1 LTGRLDDPKFKLAPL
16 IMQVFMN
23 VFTKAMTKP
32 FAMLGSMFG
41 GGEDLEHVAFDPGST
56 DFAAGQSAK
65 LDTLTAALYERPA
78 LRLAITGSVD
88 PVKDRE
94 ALAKLKLERKLGELR
109 VKELQAA
116 GQKVTSVDS
125 IRLAPEDRDRLVK
138 LAYAEAM
145 GLVSSKASG
154 ARAAT
159 VVAHLMTRTN
169 FEPLR
174 AVKVANAGKGAP
186 AGEVVSVADM
196 EKKLIEIAEITP
208 QDYQKLMGDRAA
220 AVQSYLLQSGKVE
233 TNRIAIAASKTVDA
247 SFQGSTRVDLT
258 LQ

>member
-1 LTGRLDDPKFKLAPL
+1 
-16 IMQVFMN
+16 

-32 FAMLGSMFG
+32 FAMLGSLFG
-41 GGEDLEHVAFDPGST
+41 GGEDLEHVAFEVGGA
-56 DFAAGQSAK
+56 DFAAGETAK
-65 LDTLTAALYERPA
+65 LDTLTTALYERPA
-78 LRLAITGSVD
+78 LKLGIAGSVD
-88 PVKDRE
+88 TVKDRE
-94 ALAKLKLERKLGELR
+94 ALAKLKVERKLGELR
-109 VKELQAA
+109 MKELQAA

-125 IRLAPEDRDRLVK
+125 IRLAPEDRDRLLK

-154 ARAAT
+154 ARADT

-169 FEPLR
+169 FEPLHG
-174 AVKVANAGKGAP
+174 VKTATQGKGAP
-186 AGEVVSVADM
+186 GGEVVSVADM
-196 EKKLIEIAEITP
+196 EKKLIEIADITP
-208 QDYQKLMGDRAA
+208 EDYRKLMDGRAA

-247 SFQGSTRVDLT
+247 SFHGSTRVDLT